1 LDNLRGTGIHYYR
14 GGDYTMANFNNQP
27 NRTSAG
33 TNIQQVRQQ
42 NAASSQGSAGAFGT
56 EFASET
62 NAQQVRQQNAQ
73 SARNKTAGAAGSA
86 GSAGSA
92 GAAGAFG
99 TEFASETN
107 AAEVRR
113 QNQQSQANKSQNSGQ
128 FGQS

>member
-1 LDNLRGTGIHYYR
+1 MDNLHDAGIHYYR

-73 SARNKTAGAAGSA
+73 SARSKSAGAAGA
-86 GSAGSA
+86 A
-92 GAAGAFG
+92 GASGSAGAFG
-99 TEFASETN
+99 TEFASQTD
-107 AAEVRR
+107 AAEVRK

>member
-1 LDNLRGTGIHYYR
+1 MDNLHGARIHYYR
-14 GGDYTMANFNNQP
+14 GGDLQMANFNNQP

-42 NAASSQGSAGAFGT
+42 NASSSQGSAGAFGT

-73 SARNKTAGAAGSA
+73 SARSKSAGAAGAAGST
-86 GSAGSA
+86 
-92 GAAGAFG
+92 GAFG
-99 TEFASETN
+99 TEFASQTD
-107 AAEVRR
+107 AAEVRK

>member
-1 LDNLRGTGIHYYR
+1 LDKLRDTGIHYYR

-27 NRTSAG
+27 NKTSAG

-73 SARNKTAGAAGSA
+73 SARNKTAG
-86 GSAGSA
+86 SA
-92 GAAGAFG
+92 GAAGASGSAGAFG
-99 TEFASETN
+99 TEFASQTD